1 MGVGE
6 EKEAGKGLRTIGNM
20 IDVLVTDVGTAV
32 LDEKED
38 FQKVTL
44 HQRQLC
50 FRYASCSASWC
61 EFWRQGLKREDYNR
75 AD

>member
-38 FQKVTL
+38 F
-44 HQRQLC
+44 RQE
-50 FRYASCSASWC
+50 W
-61 EFWRQGLKREDYNR
+61 W
-75 AD
+75 